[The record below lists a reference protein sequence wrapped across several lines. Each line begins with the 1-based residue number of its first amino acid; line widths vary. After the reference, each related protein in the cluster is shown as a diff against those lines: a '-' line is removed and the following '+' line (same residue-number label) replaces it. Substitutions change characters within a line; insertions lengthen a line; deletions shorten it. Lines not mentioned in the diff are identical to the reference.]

1 MSPRK
6 PRLPGNAG
14 DRLSAT
20 YNYLFGKKSTDRG
33 SKARINRDVRDTMV
47 SSELRQEMVDV
58 LLSASNLGLCP
69 ARISEASIRIQDNT
83 FLVTKRNSWFNQLT
97 DQDLILV
104 MASVEGEVDK
114 DQSPK
119 HWNWHLSIYLGDP
132 NTKAVVMGQ
141 PAALMALASQKK
153 LPEDRLLPDAGE
165 IIGQI
170 KLCQPNG
177 KNIAQEAQQAR
188 LLVVPGIGA
197 LARGE
202 TISEAVT
209 YLELANQ
216 WSELTIMAR
225 K

>member
-1 MSPRK
+1 ME
-6 PRLPGNAG
+6 
-14 DRLSAT
+14 
-20 YNYLFGKKSTDRG
+20 
-33 SKARINRDVRDTMV
+33 
-47 SSELRQEMVDV
+47 SE
-58 LLSASNLGLCP
+58 
-69 ARISEASIRIQDNT
+69 I
-83 FLVTKRNSWFNQLT
+83 
-97 DQDLILV
+97 
-104 MASVEGEVDK
+104 DK

-119 HWNWHLSIYLGDP
+119 HWGWHLSIYLGDP

-165 IIGQI
+165 IIGHI
-170 KLCQPNG
+170 ILCQPNS
-177 KNIAQEAQQAR
+177 KNIDQETQQAR

-216 WSELTIMAR
+216 WSEITILAS